1 MILCIQGVEAP
12 AFRHLGQHNLG
23 FEVRVLP
30 RSYAVV
36 TDMGRGVT
44 GNGGDGSFGR
54 LARFIGVF
62 GTPENGKAKPIA
74 MTAPVVTEAPSPAP
88 TKIAMTAP
96 VVSQQPSGGGGG
108 NATMAFLLP
117 SKFAA
122 EHATVGTL
130 PQPSN
135 PAVRL
140 REVPEAVVAV
150 TSFRGYVSEAKVRT
164 KLRALRC
171 MLRAAD
177 LREVKSGS
185 PPPSPAGTAAAAA
198 EAAAAAAAAA
208 AQERELELD
217 DYELGELGLGAPC
230 EWRLA
235 QYHPPFTL
243 PWFRVNEI
251 WVTLR
256 DSEAE
261 VAARLA
267 AADPKASPVQQRND
281 EGKGAGGIEGLGAAS
296 AVTTM

>member
-1 MILCIQGVEAP
+1 MGTVFGRTGVEAP
-12 AFRHLGQHNLG
+12 AFRHLGRHASLG

-30 RSYAVV
+30 RSFAVE
-36 TDMGRGVT
+36 TAMGRSVT

-62 GTPENGKAKPIA
+62 GTPENGKAAPIA
-74 MTAPVVTEAPSPAP
+74 MTAPVVSAAPSPAP

-96 VVSQQPSGGGGG
+96 VVSNPGGQQNNNDASA
-108 NATMAFLLP
+108 ATMAFLLP

-122 EHATVGTL
+122 EHATTATL

-150 TSFRGYVSEAKVRT
+150 TTFRGWVSEAKVRT

-171 MLRAAD
+171 MLRASQ
-177 LREVKSGS
+177 LHEVKSG
-185 PPPSPAGTAAAAA
+185 GGGGGG
-198 EAAAAAAAAA
+198 
-208 AQERELELD
+208 D
-217 DYELGELGLGAPC
+217 DKDYEVGELGLGAPC

-251 WVTLR
+251 WVTLA

-261 VAARLA
+261 VAARLQEKCA
-267 AADPKASPVQQRND
+267 PPSPERIVGTSR
-281 EGKGAGGIEGLGAAS
+281 EGLAAAS
-296 AVTTM
+296 AAATAM